1 MSIYVTFSS
10 SNYKLLTSEM
20 FTDCEVVCEE
30 KVWKLHRN
38 ILCSRTGYFQGALC
52 KSFTESEARRVVLTE
67 WTKEQVGML
76 IDFIYTGELCWDIL
90 RIQGTIL
97 HKAFQLWIIGDYFLI
112 PELCSQT
119 LDYLENHHVPDN
131 ARVASS
137 IGFKLAPTDWQ
148 NAGELLYSY
157 FPADHKL
164 KSVFLEI
171 SLGKSHM
178 RRKVINLPEFKVL
191 ATKYP
196 EFGRDCMVK
205 LVEDNVTRLQ

>member
-76 IDFIYTGELCWDIL
+76 IDFIYTGELC
-90 RIQGTIL
+90 
-97 HKAFQLWIIGDYFLI
+97 
-112 PELCSQT
+112 SQT

-131 ARVASS
+131 ARAASS
-137 IGFKLAPTDWQ
+137 IGFKLAATDWQ